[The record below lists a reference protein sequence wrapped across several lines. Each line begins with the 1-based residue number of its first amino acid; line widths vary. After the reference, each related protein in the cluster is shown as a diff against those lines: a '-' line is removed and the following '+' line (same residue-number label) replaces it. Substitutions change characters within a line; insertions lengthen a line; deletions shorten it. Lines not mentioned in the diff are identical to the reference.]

1 MGNIFKKLAAVQRE
15 VKATKD
21 AYNAFG
27 KYHYRSCESILEA
40 VKPILAKHDST
51 IIISDDTKHEGDR
64 YYIKAIV
71 KFVDCETNET
81 VEVTAFAHEEDSKK
95 GMDGAQITGAASS
108 YARKYALAGLLL
120 LDDNKDPD
128 AGNKHGNDDAPEDTK
143 PAQAKPPKQA
153 QNSGDANMEKI
164 TQLINMMSE
173 LSDNGAAFM
182 EWIKK
187 KWKTD
192 DLTKLNDKQ
201 LNSSI
206 GTLKNYLENAA

>member
-1 MGNIFKKLAAVQRE
+1 MGNIFKKLAAVQSE

-40 VKPILAKHDST
+40 VKPILAKYDSS
-51 IIISDDTKHEGDR
+51 IIIRDDIKQVGDR
-64 YYIKAIV
+64 YYIMATA
-71 KFVDCETNET
+71 KFADCETNEV
-81 VEVTAFAHEEDSKK
+81 VEVTAYAREEDSKK

-128 AGNKHGNDDAPEDTK
+128 AANKHGKDDAPE
-143 PAQAKPPKQA
+143 PAQPKPKA
-153 QNSGDANMEKI
+153 QNSGGANMEKV
-164 TQLINMMSE
+164 TQLVDMMSG
-173 LSDNGAAFM
+173 LDDNGASFM
-182 EWIKK
+182 DWIKK

-192 DLTKLNDKQ
+192 DLSKLNDKQ
-201 LNSSI
+201 LDVSI
-206 GTLKNYLENAA
+206 NTLKNYLENAA